1 MKRVFNKQA
10 LIGTGERK
18 NNSNVTKR
26 LPPYTPEHPPISK
39 FAASVIHKQSKV
51 ENSSLRSVD
60 KINKRK
66 DQEGRIEFKGK
77 YLSDEVTAYSGNP
90 VLIKND
96 VDALWSQ
103 FEIELK
109 DEMSKR
115 HPIDTARYYNP
126 EVKMWKRFCYNF
138 TRYYQN
144 TAKACDSCHISRNHF
159 YRARELYP
167 TLDLILNIIEDRF
180 VDEVEETTKKHSLL
194 PNSIV
199 ERIFLLKTRRKD
211 KYMDQPQLLSATKIE
226 VNIPNIKGM
235 RGDDVGNIV
244 TVGQVKG
251 EVKDVEK

>member
-1 MKRVFNKQA
+1 MKRIFNISS
-10 LIGTGERK
+10 LIVNRDRVRK
-18 NNSNVTKR
+18 NKSDKR

-39 FAASVIHKQSKV
+39 FAVPVIHKQSKV
-51 ENSSLRSVD
+51 ENSSLR
-60 KINKRK
+60 KINKK
-66 DQEGRIEFKGK
+66 EDQAGRIEFKGK

-90 VLIKND
+90 ILIKND

-109 DEMSKR
+109 AEMSKR
-115 HPIDTARYYNP
+115 HPLDTLRYYNP

-226 VNIPNIKGM
+226 VNIPNIGGM
-235 RGDDVGNIV
+235 RDRSESIV
-244 TVGQVKG
+244 TVGEVKG
-251 EVKDVEK
+251 GG

>member
-1 MKRVFNKQA
+1 MKRIFDKQA

-18 NNSNVTKR
+18 NNSKREKR

-39 FAASVIHKQSKV
+39 FAVPVIHKKSKV
-51 ENSSLRSVD
+51 ENSPKVRENSLS
-60 KINKRK
+60 KRK

-144 TAKACDSCHISRNHF
+144 TAKTCDSCHISRNHF

-226 VNIPNIKGM
+226 VNIPHISGM
-235 RGDDVGNIV
+235 RDNAEEIVKVNSGIKSEAIDV
-244 TVGQVKG
+244 K
-251 EVKDVEK
+251 E